1 MAKRA
6 TIRKPPLDFG
16 GEPLGERLTRLRK
29 QRGYTQVEF
38 AEKVGITQVLISM
51 YETDRRQFSVEMAIR
66 FALAL
71 DVSLDEM
78 LYPKAKRATGRNPS
92 RRVLRRLEEIE
103 KLPPHQQNTLLR
115 TIDGFIKGTSVA
127 V

>member
-1 MAKRA
+1 MARRA

-16 GEPLGERLTRLRK
+16 GETLGERLTRLRK
-29 QRGYTQVEF
+29 QRGYTQVDF
-38 AEKVGITQVLISM
+38 AEKVGITQVLVSV

-71 DVSLDEM
+71 DVSLDE
-78 LYPKAKRATGRNPS
+78 LLHPKTKKASGKKPS
-92 RRVLRRLEEIE
+92 RKVLRRLEEIE
-103 KLPPHQQNTLLR
+103 KLPPHKQNYLLR
-115 TIDGFIKGTSVA
+115 TIDGFIKGASVA

>member
-1 MAKRA
+1 MARRA

-16 GEPLGERLTRLRK
+16 GETLGERLTRLRK
-29 QRGYTQVEF
+29 QRGYTQVDF
-38 AEKVGITQVLISM
+38 AEKVGITQVLVSV

-71 DVSLDEM
+71 DVSLDE
-78 LYPKAKRATGRNPS
+78 LLHPKTKKTSGKKPS
-92 RRVLRRLEEIE
+92 RKVLRRLEEIE
-103 KLPPHQQNTLLR
+103 KLPPHKQNYLLR
-115 TIDGFIKGTSVA
+115 TIDGFIKGASVA